1 MIAMI
6 AFAALLLG
14 AAAGAVRLGGPD
26 ERTAATLFV
35 LAWAS
40 TLLIQIVA
48 GQPAAPR
55 ALLLVD
61 LAVLI
66 CLASMAWKS
75 KRDWPAIAAGF
86 QSVAVAAHLSWIYDA
101 AENLRAYLQVTGL
114 AGFGTVGALAFSVWR
129 RRE

>member
-14 AAAGAVRLGGPD
+14 AAAGAVRQGGPD
-26 ERTAATLFV
+26 ERAAATLFV
-35 LAWAS
+35 LALAS

-55 ALLLVD
+55 ALLLID

-75 KRDWPAIAAGF
+75 KRDWPAIAGGF
-86 QSVAVAAHLSWIYDA
+86 QSVTVATHLSWIYDA
-101 AENLRAYLQVTGL
+101 AENLRAYLQVTRL
-114 AGFGTVGALAFSVWR
+114 EGFGTVGALAFSVWR